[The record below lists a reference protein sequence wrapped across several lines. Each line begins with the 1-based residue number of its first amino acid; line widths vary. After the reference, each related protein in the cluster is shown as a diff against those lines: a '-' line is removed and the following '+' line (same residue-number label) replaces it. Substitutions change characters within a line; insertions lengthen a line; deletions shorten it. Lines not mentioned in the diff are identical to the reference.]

1 MEEQCNDRVHRIGQ
15 TRPVTVHMPLAI
27 HSGYRAQSFDL
38 LLQSLMQRKRRLAS
52 AALWRM
58 GDDDGDVSQLRDI
71 LQKAAGAPVGDVIGA
86 SMDELFQRDGLK
98 SVGPDSEGAWN
109 CD

>member
-1 MEEQCNDRVHRIGQ
+1 
-15 TRPVTVHMPLAI
+15 
-27 HSGYRAQSFDL
+27 
-38 LLQSLMQRKRRLAS
+38 
-52 AALWRM
+52 M

-71 LQKAAGAPVGDVIGA
+71 LQKAAAAPIGDVIGA
-86 SMDELFQRDGLK
+86 SMDELFKRDGLK